1 MNTSDFAMRLKA
13 FRLLQIQDPSQVVQN
28 TVIRKFGGGSGREIK
43 SLHILHVDSNWR
55 SGEQVRP
62 VAWLGDVIYVWNSAL
77 TSATLDDGLNVSDTF
92 CWELD
97 AKSVTVEFKGS
108 TLKITGSMVEVQ

>member
-1 MNTSDFAMRLKA
+1 MTTDDFEKHLKA
-13 FRLLQIQDPSQVVQN
+13 FRLRQIQNQSQVVQN
-28 TVIRKFGGGSGREIK
+28 AVIRKFGGGRGREINT
-43 SLHILHVDSNWR
+43 LHILHVDSNWR

-62 VAWLGDVIYVWNSAL
+62 VAWLGDVIDVWNSAL
-77 TSATLDDGLNVSDTF
+77 VSDTF
-92 CWELD
+92 RWELD